1 MDTDLVPE
9 DLLIYREAQEG
20 SNATSNR
27 WISIDLDTNLTQ
39 ELINEG
45 LAREVVNR
53 IQRSRKDL
61 NFNVEDRIQLV
72 VQTEDTI
79 KDIIESFADYIKSET
94 LTTDIQFSNVDLNET
109 NTLEHEIE
117 KEKLTIKLSK

>member
-1 MDTDLVPE
+1 MAKEVTAPLIQAAGAVLWRKIESGDLEIAIVHRPKYDDWSLPKGKVEAGESINLMDIDLTPE

-20 SNATSNR
+20 SSAISNR

-61 NFNVEDRIQLV
+61 
-72 VQTEDTI
+72 
-79 KDIIESFADYIKSET
+79 K
-94 LTTDIQFSNVDLNET
+94 
-109 NTLEHEIE
+109 
-117 KEKLTIKLSK
+117 

>member
-1 MDTDLVPE
+1 
-9 DLLIYREAQEG
+9 LLIYREAQEG
-20 SNATSNR
+20 SSAISNR

-61 NFNVEDRIQLV
+61 NFNVEDRIQLIV
-72 VQTEDTI
+72 ETQDTM
-79 KDIIESFADYIKSET
+79 KDIIETFADYIKSET
-94 LTTDIQFSNVDLNET
+94 LTTKIEFASVDLNQP

-117 KEKLTIKLSK
+117 KNKIIIKLSK